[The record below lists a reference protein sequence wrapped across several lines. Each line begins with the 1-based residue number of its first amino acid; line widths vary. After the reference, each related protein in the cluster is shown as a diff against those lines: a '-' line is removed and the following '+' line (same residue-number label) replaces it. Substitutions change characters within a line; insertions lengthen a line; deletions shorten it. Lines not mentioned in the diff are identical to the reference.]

1 MKHIRST
8 QTKAACNL
16 YRPLISCTYLG
27 TQLHLVCHDEYRRHQ
42 SLSIHCYY
50 PYLHH
55 IHFSHVETF
64 TLCHC
69 HHHRHPCAG
78 HYLWISFFSCIC
90 IERNGFHIDADTVFV
105 GRHSV
110 GLILVSVQDWTL
122 NDKAWSGYALF
133 HSSVFLHFYEFTCLP
148 RQQSHHRRIFL
159 LVAQHHRY
167 RDSSLQTNKYMA
179 TRTRRARPSHTLH
192 QSVCTWWNLNALAS
206 NAHVL
211 RTR

>member
-1 MKHIRST
+1 MPL
-8 QTKAACNL
+8 AVNL
-16 YRPLISCTYLG
+16 VTPTVITHA
-27 TQLHLVCHDEYRRHQ
+27 Q
-42 SLSIHCYY
+42 
-50 PYLHH
+50 HH
-55 IHFSHVETF
+55 IHLSHAETL

-69 HHHRHPCAG
+69 HHHRHSDIG
-78 HYLWISFFSCIC
+78 HHLWISFFSCIC

-133 HSSVFLHFYEFTCLP
+133 HPPAFLHFCEFICLP
-148 RQQSHHRRIFL
+148 RQQSHHRCICS

-167 RDSSLQTNKYMA
+167 RDSSLQANKHMA
-179 TRTRRARPSHTLH
+179 TWARRARPSHTLH
-192 QSVCTWWNLNALAS
+192 QSVCTWWNLNALAR

-211 RTR
+211 RAR